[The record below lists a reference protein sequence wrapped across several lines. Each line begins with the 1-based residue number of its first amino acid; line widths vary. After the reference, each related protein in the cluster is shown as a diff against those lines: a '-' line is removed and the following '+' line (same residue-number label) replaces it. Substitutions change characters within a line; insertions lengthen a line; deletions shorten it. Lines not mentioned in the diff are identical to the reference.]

1 MRDLSEEIERLIAAG
16 GLDVGA
22 RLPSER
28 QLASTFGVSRSSLRE
43 AIQKLISRGRL
54 VSRHGGGTYVAEPSA
69 STALQDAF
77 TPLKTLVGEWPD
89 YWQDVM
95 EIRKSLEGD
104 AAYYAAERASDEDR
118 ARMKM
123 ELERVSHRHTPQ
135 DAAPLA
141 RADVEF
147 HMSIAHASHNAV
159 LIQVMAG
166 LFDLMEQ
173 SISHSLE
180 ALYRLPSTVDMLEQQ
195 HAAIIEAILAGH
207 AAQARTKALEHLEF
221 VERSLR
227 PIEEAAARQRRAFH
241 AFPQSPSQKDA

>member
-1 MRDLSEEIERLIAAG
+1 MRDLSEEIERMIVDG
-16 GLDVGA
+16 GLETGA

-28 QLASTFGVSRSSLRE
+28 QLAIDFGVSRSSLRE

-54 VSRHGGGTYVAEPSA
+54 ISRRGGGTYVSQPSIA
-69 STALQDAF
+69 PLMRDAF
-77 TPLKTLVGEWPD
+77 DPLKALVGEWPE

-104 AAYYAAERASDEDR
+104 AAFYAAERANDEDK
-118 ARMKM
+118 ARLKI
-123 ELERVSHRHTPQ
+123 ELSRVSFPSPAQSAT
-135 DAAPLA
+135 PLA

-166 LFDLMEQ
+166 LFGLMEQ

-180 ALYRLPSTVDMLEQQ
+180 GLYRLPSTVAALERQ
-195 HAAIIEAILAGH
+195 HAAIIEAILTGRAE
-207 AAQARTKALEHLEF
+207 QARTAALEHLEF

-227 PIEEAAARQRRAFH
+227 PLEEAAARQRRASH
-241 AFPQSPSQKDA
+241 ALSQSLSQKDA